1 MTNQA
6 KETLKKFE
14 TQTKTKTKR
23 ENQKTNQNANET
35 QFQISY
41 QNVIPNGIEFNQNA
55 VRN

>member
-14 TQTKTKTKR
+14 TQTKTKR

-41 QNVIPNGIEFNQNA
+41 QTVIPNGIEFNQNA

>member
-6 KETLKKFE
+6 KETLKKLE
-14 TQTKTKTKR
+14 TQTKTKR

>member
-6 KETLKKFE
+6 KETKKKFE
-14 TQTKTKTKR
+14 TQTKTKR
-23 ENQKTNQNANET
+23 ENQKTNQNANAT

>member
-6 KETLKKFE
+6 KETKKKFE
-14 TQTKTKTKR
+14 TQTKTKR

-35 QFQISY
+35 QFQISC